1 MPTTAPAQ
9 SLTGEIVL
17 SLVVPMFNEE
27 AALEV
32 FIARVVPIVEALV
45 APLGGRYEVICV
57 DDGSTDGTLG
67 RLCALRRGNPAIKI
81 VSLSRNFGK
90 DTALSA
96 GLDYA
101 GGGAVVPIDA
111 DLQDPPEVIA
121 ELFAKWLE
129 GYDVVYATR
138 ATRASDSPTKRFTAG
153 WFYRIHNALAETK
166 IPSDTGDFR
175 LMDRRVVEA
184 LRRLPERSRFMKGLF
199 AWIGFRQTGV
209 SYRRQ
214 ARAAGETKWNYWR
227 LWNFA
232 LDGIAS
238 FSSLPLR
245 VWTYVGVG
253 FALFAFAYAIFLFLR
268 TIFWAA
274 DVPGYASLMVTV
286 LFMGGLNLL
295 TLGIIGEYLARTYT
309 EVKGRPL
316 YLVQECH
323 GFDGNDVWDVEWN
336 AKSTPAWRH
345 MKTGTGG
352 S

>member
-1 MPTTAPAQ
+1 M
-9 SLTGEIVL
+9 
-17 SLVVPMFNEE
+17 
-27 AALEV
+27 
-32 FIARVVPIVEALV
+32 
-45 APLGGRYEVICV
+45 
-57 DDGSTDGTLG
+57 
-67 RLCALRRGNPAIKI
+67 
-81 VSLSRNFGK
+81 
-90 DTALSA
+90 
-96 GLDYA
+96 
-101 GGGAVVPIDA
+101 
-111 DLQDPPEVIA
+111 
-121 ELFAKWLE
+121 
-129 GYDVVYATR
+129 
-138 ATRASDSPTKRFTAG
+138 
-153 WFYRIHNALAETK
+153 RIHNALAETK

-268 TIFWAA
+268 TIFWGA